1 MDLSLSESQR
11 ELVDLAEQFAKNEIA
26 PIASQCDQSQSIPQD
41 FLKKAQ
47 ELGLSSITIPE
58 EYGGVGLPYLDFVLA
73 TEKMSWGCVALA
85 GSLCLNSMMVDAIKL
100 AGNPEQK
107 KTYLSRL
114 ASGEF
119 ASYCMTE
126 PAAGSDAA
134 GIKTTAKK
142 KGDHYILNGSK
153 TWISQA
159 DLASF
164 FIVFAK
170 TDTEA
175 GHKGISAFLVE
186 RSAAGLSVGK
196 KLPKMGQRAG
206 AACEVFFENIEL
218 SKSALL
224 GLEGKGFK
232 LAMQVFDH
240 SRPMVAAFGVGLAA
254 RALDEALEYAKTRHS
269 MGKPIAHHQA
279 VAHKIAEMGIR
290 LEASKLLTY
299 QSAALLDK
307 GQRNTLQASY
317 AKTYA
322 SETAV
327 YNANEGL
334 QIFGGMGYST
344 EYPMEKLYRDAKVL
358 QIYEGTTE
366 IQKSIIAK
374 ELLRGS

>member
-1 MDLSLSESQR
+1 MDLTLTDSQR
-11 ELVDLAEQFAKNEIA
+11 EIAELASQFAKNEIV
-26 PIASQCDQSQSIPQD
+26 PIAAECDQSQSIPEEFFQ
-41 FLKKAQ
+41 KAQ

-58 EYGGVGLPYLDFVLA
+58 EYGGVGLPYLDFILA

-85 GSLCLNSMMVDAIKL
+85 GSLCLNSMMVDAVKL
-100 AGNPEQK
+100 AGNVDQK

-114 ASGEF
+114 ANGEF
-119 ASYCMTE
+119 ASYGMTE
-126 PAAGSDAA
+126 PAAGSDVA
-134 GIKTTAKK
+134 GIKTMAKK
-142 KGDHYILNGSK
+142 KGDKYILNGSK

-164 FIVFAK
+164 FIIFAK
-170 TDTEA
+170 TNPEA
-175 GHKGISAFLVE
+175 GHKGVSAFLIE
-186 RSAAGLSVGK
+186 RSTPGLSVGK

-206 AACEVFFENIEL
+206 AACEVFLENVEL
-218 SKSALL
+218 AESQLL
-224 GLEGKGFK
+224 GAEGEGFK

-240 SRPMVAAFGVGLAA
+240 SRPMVAAFGVGLAS
-254 RALDEALEYAKTRHS
+254 RALDEALQYAQTRQS
-269 MGKPIAHHQA
+269 MGKPIAEHQA
-279 VAHKIAEMGIR
+279 VAHKLAEMGIR
-290 LEASKLLTY
+290 LEASRLLTY
-299 QSAALLDK
+299 QAASLLDR

-374 ELLRGS
+374 ELMRG